1 MLLIRLHWTM
11 FVNYPRRRR
20 QSKAFNR
27 VWTHAITRH
36 IHSMNFIRSVRCP
49 GNLLIGLHWLKCL
62 KIPST
67 WGFVGLCHMSQS
79 YDPSDAKRIFSSDM
93 PPNMCWVV
101 AMLRQ
106 PSYQNACNLPSVSAA
121 AKGFYNVRFIW
132 SFPQYPQERL
142 TRSSPPSSYHCSSW
156 SSLNLRKI
164 RVYRH
169 RQRWGPQWQNPSG
182 RHVWFHFLGN
192 PIIQQLKLTPG
203 IIIFSCPEQL
213 NRWPCH

>member
-101 AMLRQ
+101 AMVLGELGPGQLGQGELQPMNCSTLHVSQHSGSVISLR
-106 PSYQNACNLPSVSAA
+106 PWKIVGLL
-121 AKGFYNVRFIW
+121 
-132 SFPQYPQERL
+132 L
-142 TRSSPPSSYHCSSW
+142 TNKHW
-156 SSLNLRKI
+156 LIDWLRWILK
-164 RVYRH
+164 R
-169 RQRWGPQWQNPSG
+169 
-182 RHVWFHFLGN
+182 GN
-192 PIIQQLKLTPG
+192 
-203 IIIFSCPEQL
+203 S
-213 NRWPCH
+213 